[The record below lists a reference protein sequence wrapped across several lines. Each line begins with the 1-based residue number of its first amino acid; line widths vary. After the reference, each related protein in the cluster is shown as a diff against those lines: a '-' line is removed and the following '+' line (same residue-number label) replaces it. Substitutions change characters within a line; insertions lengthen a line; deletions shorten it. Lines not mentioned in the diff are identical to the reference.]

1 MASKTGQ
8 PAADGETGTSATGR
22 ISVIGLALMTVAAV
36 VSLRGLPLMAVEGTT
51 LLFYIGFAAF
61 IFLIPAALVA
71 AELGGMFAHSTGGIY
86 DWVKAPFGA
95 RAGFVAIWLQWI
107 QNVVWYPTVLAF
119 AAATL
124 AYVIGRPDLADN
136 GIYTGSVIIAAYWF
150 ATAIALTGTS
160 AAARFT
166 SAGFLLGTVVPGL
179 LIIALG
185 AAWVADGHTLA
196 FLSGTAGT
204 GSDAH
209 IHVFPH
215 ITGLSSLAFLGGIVL
230 LFAGVEVHAVHA
242 NELKNPSRDF
252 PKAILLSVVII
263 VALFLLGSLAL
274 AAIVPADR
282 IALDQ
287 GPMQAFQIALTGF
300 GLGWLV
306 PVLALLIALGALAG
320 VMSWITG
327 PSRGLLRTARDGE
340 LPPFLAKTNKNG
352 VQVVIL
358 MIQGAIVTVLA
369 LLYFVMSNVSVAF
382 FLLSAMTITLYLVMY
397 MMMYAA
403 AVRLRM
409 TRPQAPRSYKVPGG
423 LPGLFA
429 VAGLGFGGVAFAF
442 VTSFFPPSQLP
453 VGSPSTYVTTVAA
466 GFVVFIGLPIVIHA
480 LRRPSWKPVPDRDE
494 TSG

>member
-1 MASKTGQ
+1 MNDASSVATEPKPQKSAAAGQ
-8 PAADGETGTSATGR
+8 
-22 ISVIGLALMTVAAV
+22 ISVLGLAMMTVAAV

-119 AAATL
+119 AAASL
-124 AYVIGRPDLADN
+124 AYVIGRPSLADN
-136 GIYTGSVIIAAYWF
+136 GIYTGTVIIAAYWF

-185 AAWVADGHTLA
+185 AAWIADGHTMA
-196 FLSGTAGT
+196 FLT
-204 GSDAH
+204 GADGSTTSASH
-209 IHVFPH
+209 LRFFPH

-252 PKAILLSVVII
+252 PKAILLSVLII

-274 AAIVPADR
+274 ASIVPANK

-287 GPMQAFQIALTGF
+287 GPMQAFDIALTDY

-327 PSRGLLRTARDGE
+327 PSRGLLRTAKDGE
-340 LPPFLAKTNKNG
+340 LPPFLARTNKNG
-352 VQVVIL
+352 VQVMIL
-358 MIQGAIVTVLA
+358 LIQGTIVTLLA
-369 LLYFVMSNVSVAF
+369 LLYFVLKNVSVAF

-403 AVRLRM
+403 AVRLRI
-409 TRPQAPRSYKVPGG
+409 TRPDAERSYQVPGG
-423 LPGLFA
+423 LPGMLA
-429 VAGLGFGGVAFAF
+429 ISGLGFGGVAFAF

-453 VGSPSTYVTTVAA
+453 VGSPATYVGVVAA
-466 GFVVFIGLPIVIHA
+466 GFVVFIGLPILIHA
-480 LRRPSWKPVPDRDE
+480 LKKPSWVKVEDDRD
-494 TSG
+494 

>member
-1 MASKTGQ
+1 MTDASSVATERKPQKSAAAGQ
-8 PAADGETGTSATGR
+8 
-22 ISVIGLALMTVAAV
+22 ISVLGLAMMTVAAV

-119 AAATL
+119 AAASL
-124 AYVIGRPDLADN
+124 AYVIGRPSLADN
-136 GIYTGSVIIAAYWF
+136 GIYTGTVIIAAYWF

-185 AAWVADGHTLA
+185 AAWIADGHTMA
-196 FLSGTAGT
+196 FLT
-204 GSDAH
+204 GADGSTTSASH
-209 IHVFPH
+209 LRFFPH

-252 PKAILLSVVII
+252 PKAILLSVLII

-274 AAIVPADR
+274 ASIVPADK

-287 GPMQAFQIALTGF
+287 GPMQAFDIALTDY

-327 PSRGLLRTARDGE
+327 PSRGLLRTAKDGE
-340 LPPFLAKTNKNG
+340 LPPILARTNKNG
-352 VQVVIL
+352 VQVMIL
-358 MIQGAIVTVLA
+358 LIQGTIVTLLA
-369 LLYFVMSNVSVAF
+369 LLYFVLKNVSVAF

-403 AVRLRM
+403 AVRLRI
-409 TRPQAPRSYKVPGG
+409 TRPDAERSYQVPGG
-423 LPGLFA
+423 LPGMLA
-429 VAGLGFGGVAFAF
+429 ISGLGFGGVAFAF

-453 VGSPSTYVTTVAA
+453 VGSPATYVGVVAA
-466 GFVVFIGLPIVIHA
+466 GFVVFIGLPILIHA
-480 LRRPSWKPVPDRDE
+480 LKKPGWVKIEENRD
-494 TSG
+494 

>member
-1 MASKTGQ
+1 MTESTSEGEA
-8 PAADGETGTSATGR
+8 PAAGKTSATGR
-22 ISVIGLALMTVAAV
+22 ISVLGLAMMTVAAV

-61 IFLIPAALVA
+61 IFLIPAALIA
-71 AELGGMFAHSTGGIY
+71 AELGGMFAHSTGGVY

-119 AAATL
+119 AAASL
-124 AYVIGRPDLADN
+124 AYVIGRPSLADN
-136 GIYTGSVIIAAYWF
+136 GIYTGTVIIAAYWF

-185 AAWVADGHTLA
+185 AAWIADGHTMA
-196 FLSGTAGT
+196 FLAGAEATGT
-204 GSDAH
+204 SEAH
-209 IHVFPH
+209 LRFFPH

-242 NELKNPSRDF
+242 NELKNPARDF

-274 AAIVPADR
+274 ASIVPADK

-287 GPMQAFQIALTGF
+287 GPMQAFDIALTDY

-306 PVLALLIALGALAG
+306 PILALLIALGALAG

-327 PSRGLLRTARDGE
+327 PSRGLLRTAKDGE

-352 VQVVIL
+352 VQIVIL
-358 MIQGAIVTVLA
+358 LVQGTIVTLLA
-369 LLYFVMSNVSVAF
+369 LLYFVLKNVSVAF

-409 TRPQAPRSYKVPGG
+409 TSPNAERSYKVPGG
-423 LPGLFA
+423 LPGLLG
-429 VAGLGFGGVAFAF
+429 VAGLGFAGVAFAF

-453 VGSPSTYVTTVAA
+453 VGSPATYVGVVTA
-466 GFVVFIGLPIVIHA
+466 GFVVFIGLPILIHS
-480 LRRPSWKPVPDRDE
+480 LKKPSWVKVQE
-494 TSG
+494 EVE